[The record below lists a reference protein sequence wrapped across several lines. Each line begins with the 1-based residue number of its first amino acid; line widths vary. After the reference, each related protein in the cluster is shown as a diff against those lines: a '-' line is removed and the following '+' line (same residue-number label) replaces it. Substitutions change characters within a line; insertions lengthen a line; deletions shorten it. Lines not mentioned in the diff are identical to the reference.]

1 MKRLAFVLAAALFA
15 LTGCTSAAET
25 ATAAEPATTPE
36 TTTEPTS
43 KPAAAETGPLYTYSH
58 RYAQDVVYDVMPAF
72 NDQLDHIGTNVYK
85 NDLNAGQVSLFYSCD
100 DCCIAD
106 PYVTSD
112 AVYLLTYNR
121 DRDNKIIA
129 LSPDGTK
136 THEIPFDPYASTV
149 VLYSDRYFYCMD
161 GLAPYDTASGFR
173 LDLQTGETTP
183 WDLPAETAAAP
194 DAAGNFAVTARLIS
208 DHPVPFTSDPEISD
222 ALLQNSMLEY
232 DLTDV
237 TTGKPATKIA
247 EFPYKGADDG
257 SDYVYYTYLGKS
269 GDDFYFTG
277 EHSRSSEEG
286 IKMSV
291 LRVGSDGT
299 QEDLGLMIHVSLRE
313 LRQNGE
319 IQWLFAMSSN
329 PGTLTVYDLPAR
341 RGLVLLSC
349 FHAGRWSVAAKH
361 RLRSRSRL
369 HDPIRYHPRRRIFE
383 REYRVYGDGVCGVS
397 VIARAVFT
405 GRKWARVVGD
415 ADPYGLAVGLSAAR
429 GLPAVAVS
437 VRINKTQP
445 PQCFPHCRGWVV

>member
-1 MKRLAFVLAAALFA
+1 MKNHARLPLLVTAAVFA
-15 LTGCTSAAET
+15 LTACTPVADFT
-25 ATAAEPATTPE
+25 PAAEPTATPE
-36 TTTEPTS
+36 ITAEPVSDPT
-43 KPAAAETGPLYTYSH
+43 AETGPLYDMTSRYS
-58 RYAQDVVYDVMPAF
+58 QSVVYDVMPAF
-72 NDQLDHIGTNVYK
+72 NDQLYHIGTNVYK

-100 DCCIAD
+100 DWCLAD
-106 PYVTSD
+106 PYVTSN
-112 AVYLLTYNR
+112 AVYLLTINPGSENR
-121 DRDNKIIA
+121 IIA

-136 THEIPFDPYASTV
+136 THEIPFDSYASTV
-149 VLYSDRYFYCMD
+149 VLYSDRYFYCIG

-183 WDLPAETAAAP
+183 WDLPAETAAAQ
-194 DAAGNFAVTARLIS
+194 DAAGDFAVTARLIS

-247 EFPYKGADDG
+247 EFPYKGADNG
-257 SDYVYYTYLGKS
+257 SGYVYYTYLGKS

-329 PGTLTVYDLPAR
+329 PGTLTVYDLQGTQIAQVDPPAGVESYYPISMLDDGR
-341 RGLVLLSC
+341 ILLNI
-349 FHAGRWSVAAKH
+349 GYD
-361 RLRSRSRL
+361 LD
-369 HDPIRYHPRRRIFE
+369 HDYMTRYATI
-383 REYRVYGDGVCGVS
+383 
-397 VIARAVFT
+397 
-405 GRKWARVVGD
+405 D
-415 ADPYGLAVGLSAAR
+415 ADAFLNGSTEYTEMEFVG
-429 GLPAVAVS
+429 
-437 VRINKTQP
+437 
-445 PQCFPHCRGWVV
+445 

>member
-1 MKRLAFVLAAALFA
+1 MKNHTRLPLLVTAAVFA
-15 LTGCTSAAET
+15 LTACTPVADSAP
-25 ATAAEPATTPE
+25 AAEPTTTPE
-36 TTTEPTS
+36 ITAEPAS

-72 NDQLDHIGTNVYK
+72 NDQLYHIGTNVYK

-129 LSPDGTK
+129 MSPDGTK

-161 GLAPYDTASGFR
+161 GHAPYDTASGFR

-183 WDLPAETAAAP
+183 WDLPAETTGAQ
-194 DAAGNFAVTARLIS
+194 DAAGDFAVTARLIS

-222 ALLQNSMLEY
+222 AFLQNSMLEY
-232 DLTDV
+232 DLTDA
-237 TTGKPATKIA
+237 TTGKPTTKIA

-257 SDYVYYTYLGKS
+257 SGYVYYTYLGKS

-277 EHSRSSEEG
+277 EHSRSEEEG

-329 PGTLTVYDLPAR
+329 PGTLTVYDLQGTQIAQVDPPAGVESYYPISMLDDGR
-341 RGLVLLSC
+341 ILLNI
-349 FHAGRWSVAAKH
+349 GYD
-361 RLRSRSRL
+361 LD
-369 HDPIRYHPRRRIFE
+369 HDYMTRYATI
-383 REYRVYGDGVCGVS
+383 
-397 VIARAVFT
+397 
-405 GRKWARVVGD
+405 D
-415 ADPYGLAVGLSAAR
+415 ADAFLNGSTEYTEMKFVG
-429 GLPAVAVS
+429 
-437 VRINKTQP
+437 
-445 PQCFPHCRGWVV
+445 

>member
-1 MKRLAFVLAAALFA
+1 MKNHTRLPLLVTAAVFA
-15 LTGCTSAAET
+15 LTACTPVADST
-25 ATAAEPATTPE
+25 PAAEPTATPE
-36 TTTEPTS
+36 ITAEPVSEPT
-43 KPAAAETGPLYTYSH
+43 AETGPLYDMTSRYS
-58 RYAQDVVYDVMPAF
+58 QSVVYDVMPAF
-72 NDQLDHIGTNVYK
+72 NDQLYHIGTNVYK

-100 DCCIAD
+100 DWCLAD
-106 PYVTSD
+106 PYVTSN
-112 AVYLLTYNR
+112 AVYLLTINPGSENR
-121 DRDNKIIA
+121 IIA

-136 THEIPFDPYASTV
+136 THEIPFDSYASTV
-149 VLYSDRYFYCMD
+149 VLYSDRYFYCIG

-183 WDLPAETAAAP
+183 WDLPAETAAAQ
-194 DAAGNFAVTARLIS
+194 DAAGDFAVTARLIS

-237 TTGKPATKIA
+237 TTGKPAAKIA

-257 SDYVYYTYLGKS
+257 SGYVYYTYLGKS

-329 PGTLTVYDLPAR
+329 PGTLTVYDLQGTQIAQVDPPAGVESYYPLSMLDDGR
-341 RGLVLLSC
+341 ILLLI
-349 FHAGRWSVAAKH
+349 GYD
-361 RLRSRSRL
+361 LD
-369 HDPIRYHPRRRIFE
+369 HDYMTRYATI
-383 REYRVYGDGVCGVS
+383 
-397 VIARAVFT
+397 
-405 GRKWARVVGD
+405 D
-415 ADPYGLAVGLSAAR
+415 ADAFLNGSTEYTAMEFVG
-429 GLPAVAVS
+429 
-437 VRINKTQP
+437 
-445 PQCFPHCRGWVV
+445 

>member
-1 MKRLAFVLAAALFA
+1 MKNHTRLPLLVTTAVFA
-15 LTGCTSAAET
+15 LTACTPVADST
-25 ATAAEPATTPE
+25 PAAEPTATPE
-36 TTTEPTS
+36 ITAEPVSEPT
-43 KPAAAETGPLYTYSH
+43 AETGPLYDMTSRYS
-58 RYAQDVVYDVMPAF
+58 QSVVYDVMPAF
-72 NDQLDHIGTNVYK
+72 NDQLYHIGTNVYK

-100 DCCIAD
+100 DWCLAD
-106 PYVTSD
+106 PYVTSN
-112 AVYLLTYNR
+112 AVYLLTINPGSENR
-121 DRDNKIIA
+121 IIA

-136 THEIPFDPYASTV
+136 THEIPFDSYASTV
-149 VLYSDRYFYCMD
+149 VLYSDRYFYCIG

-183 WDLPAETAAAP
+183 WDLPAETAAAL

-237 TTGKPATKIA
+237 TTGKPAAKIA

-257 SDYVYYTYLGKS
+257 SGYVYYTYLGKS

-329 PGTLTVYDLPAR
+329 PGTLTVYDLQGTQIAQVDPPAGVESYYPISMLDDGR
-341 RGLVLLSC
+341 ILLNI
-349 FHAGRWSVAAKH
+349 GYD
-361 RLRSRSRL
+361 LD
-369 HDPIRYHPRRRIFE
+369 HDYMTRYATI
-383 REYRVYGDGVCGVS
+383 
-397 VIARAVFT
+397 
-405 GRKWARVVGD
+405 D
-415 ADPYGLAVGLSAAR
+415 ADAFLSGSTEYTEMEFVG
-429 GLPAVAVS
+429 
-437 VRINKTQP
+437 
-445 PQCFPHCRGWVV
+445 

>member
-129 LSPDGTK
+129 LSRDGTK
-136 THEIPFDPYASTV
+136 THEISFDPYASII

-161 GLAPYDTASGFR
+161 GHAPYDTASGFR
-173 LDLQTGETTP
+173 LDLQTGETAP
-183 WDLPAETAAAP
+183 WNLPVETISVAN
-194 DAAGNFAVTARLIS
+194 AAGDFAVTERIVS
-208 DHPVPFTSDPEISD
+208 DYPVPFPRDGEISD
-222 ALLQNSMLEY
+222 ALLQNSLREY
-232 DLTDV
+232 DLTDIA
-237 TTGKPATKIA
+237 TGKPARKIT
-247 EFPYKGADDG
+247 EFPYKGTAEG
-257 SDYVYYTYLGKS
+257 AVFAAYAYLGKA
-269 GDDFYFTG
+269 GNDFYFRF
-277 EHSRSSEEG
+277 EHAMSSEER
-286 IKMSV
+286 SV
-291 LRVGSDGT
+291 TNVFRVRSDSI
-299 QEDLGLMIHVSLRE
+299 QEDLGISSDLFVQA

-319 IQWLFAMSSN
+319 LRWLFSRDGSQ
-329 PGTLTVYDLPAR
+329 GTVTVYDLQGAVLAHVTPPDGMQVYYPVSMLDDGR
-341 RGLVLLSC
+341 LLLVIGYDEE
-349 FHAGRWSVAAKH
+349 HDN
-361 RLRSRSRL
+361 RSR
-369 HDPIRYHPRRRIFE
+369 Y
-383 REYRVYGDGVCGVS
+383 
-397 VIARAVFT
+397 AVM
-405 GRKWARVVGD
+405 D
-415 ADPYGLAVGLSAAR
+415 ADEFLNGGSAYREMTFAE
-429 GLPAVAVS
+429 
-437 VRINKTQP
+437 
-445 PQCFPHCRGWVV
+445 

>member
-161 GLAPYDTASGFR
+161 GHAPYDTASGFR
-173 LDLQTGETTP
+173 LDLQTGETAP
-183 WDLPAETAAAP
+183 WNLPVETISVAN
-194 DAAGNFAVTARLIS
+194 AAGDFAVTERIVS
-208 DHPVPFTSDPEISD
+208 DYPVPFPRDGEISD
-222 ALLQNSMLEY
+222 ALLQNSLREY
-232 DLTDV
+232 DLTDIA
-237 TTGKPATKIA
+237 TGKPARKIT
-247 EFPYKGADDG
+247 EFPYKGTAEG
-257 SDYVYYTYLGKS
+257 AVFAAYAYLGKA
-269 GDDFYFTG
+269 GNDFYFRF
-277 EHSRSSEEG
+277 EHAMSSEER
-286 IKMSV
+286 SV
-291 LRVGSDGT
+291 TNVFRVRSDGI
-299 QEDLGLMIHVSLRE
+299 QEDLGISSDLFVQA

-319 IQWLFAMSSN
+319 LRWLFSRDGSQ
-329 PGTLTVYDLPAR
+329 GTVTVYDLQGAVLAHVTPPDGMQVYYPVSMLDDGR
-341 RGLVLLSC
+341 LLLVIGYDEE
-349 FHAGRWSVAAKH
+349 HDN
-361 RLRSRSRL
+361 RSR
-369 HDPIRYHPRRRIFE
+369 Y
-383 REYRVYGDGVCGVS
+383 
-397 VIARAVFT
+397 AVM
-405 GRKWARVVGD
+405 D
-415 ADPYGLAVGLSAAR
+415 ADEFLNGGSAYREMTFAE
-429 GLPAVAVS
+429 
-437 VRINKTQP
+437 
-445 PQCFPHCRGWVV
+445 

>member
-1 MKRLAFVLAAALFA
+1 MKNHTRLPLLVTAAVFA
-15 LTGCTSAAET
+15 LTACTPVADSAP
-25 ATAAEPATTPE
+25 AAEPTATPE
-36 TTTEPTS
+36 ITAEPVSEPT
-43 KPAAAETGPLYTYSH
+43 AETGPLYDVTSRYS
-58 RYAQDVVYDVMPAF
+58 QSVVYDVMPAF
-72 NDQLDHIGTNVYK
+72 NDQLYHIGTNVYK

-100 DCCIAD
+100 DWCLAD
-106 PYVTSD
+106 PYVTSN
-112 AVYLLTYNR
+112 AVYLLTINPGSENR
-121 DRDNKIIA
+121 IIA

-136 THEIPFDPYASTV
+136 THEIPFDSYASTV
-149 VLYSDRYFYCMD
+149 VLYSDRYFYCIG

-183 WDLPAETAAAP
+183 WDLPAETAAAQ
-194 DAAGNFAVTARLIS
+194 DAAGDFAVTARLIS

-237 TTGKPATKIA
+237 TTGKPAAKIA

-257 SDYVYYTYLGKS
+257 SGYVYYTYLGKS

-319 IQWLFAMSSN
+319 IQWLFTMSSN
-329 PGTLTVYDLPAR
+329 PGTLTVYDLQGTQIAQVDPPAGVESYYPISMLDDGR
-341 RGLVLLSC
+341 ILLNI
-349 FHAGRWSVAAKH
+349 GYD
-361 RLRSRSRL
+361 LD
-369 HDPIRYHPRRRIFE
+369 HDYMTRYATI
-383 REYRVYGDGVCGVS
+383 
-397 VIARAVFT
+397 
-405 GRKWARVVGD
+405 D
-415 ADPYGLAVGLSAAR
+415 ADAFLSGSTEYTEMEFVG
-429 GLPAVAVS
+429 
-437 VRINKTQP
+437 
-445 PQCFPHCRGWVV
+445 

>member
-15 LTGCTSAAET
+15 LTACTSAAET

-100 DCCIAD
+100 DWCLAD

-161 GLAPYDTASGFR
+161 GHAPYDTASGFR
-173 LDLQTGETTP
+173 LDLQTGETAP
-183 WDLPAETAAAP
+183 WNLPVETISVAS
-194 DAAGNFAVTARLIS
+194 AAGDFAVTERIVS
-208 DHPVPFTSDPEISD
+208 DYPVPFPRDGEISD
-222 ALLQNSMLEY
+222 ALLQNSLREY
-232 DLTDV
+232 DLTDIA
-237 TTGKPATKIA
+237 TGKPARKIT
-247 EFPYKGADDG
+247 EFPYKGTAEG
-257 SDYVYYTYLGKS
+257 AVFAAYAYLGKA
-269 GDDFYFTG
+269 GNDFYFRF
-277 EHSRSSEEG
+277 EHAMSSEER
-286 IKMSV
+286 SV
-291 LRVGSDGT
+291 TNVFRVRSDSI
-299 QEDLGLMIHVSLRE
+299 QEDLGISSDLFVQA

-319 IQWLFAMSSN
+319 LRWLFSRDGSQ
-329 PGTLTVYDLPAR
+329 GTVTVYDLQGAVLAHVTPPDGMQVYYPVSMLDDGR
-341 RGLVLLSC
+341 LLLVIGYDEE
-349 FHAGRWSVAAKH
+349 HDN
-361 RLRSRSRL
+361 RSR
-369 HDPIRYHPRRRIFE
+369 Y
-383 REYRVYGDGVCGVS
+383 
-397 VIARAVFT
+397 AVM
-405 GRKWARVVGD
+405 D
-415 ADPYGLAVGLSAAR
+415 ADAFLNGSTEYTEMEFVG
-429 GLPAVAVS
+429 
-437 VRINKTQP
+437 
-445 PQCFPHCRGWVV
+445 

>member
-85 NDLNAGQVSLFYSCD
+85 NDLNAGQVSLFCSCD

-129 LSPDGTK
+129 LSRDGTK
-136 THEIPFDPYASTV
+136 THEISFDPYASTV

-161 GLAPYDTASGFR
+161 GHAPYDTASGFR

-183 WDLPAETAAAP
+183 WDLPAETTGAQ
-194 DAAGNFAVTARLIS
+194 DAAGDFAVTARLIS

-232 DLTDV
+232 DLTDA
-237 TTGKPATKIA
+237 TTGKPTTKIA

-257 SDYVYYTYLGKS
+257 SGYVYYTYLGKS

-329 PGTLTVYDLPAR
+329 PGTLTVYDLQGTQIAQVDPPAGVESYYPISMLDDGR
-341 RGLVLLSC
+341 ILLNI
-349 FHAGRWSVAAKH
+349 GYD
-361 RLRSRSRL
+361 LD
-369 HDPIRYHPRRRIFE
+369 HDYMTRYATIPADEFLNGST
-383 REYRVYGDGVCGVS
+383 EYTEME
-397 VIARAVFT
+397 F
-405 GRKWARVVGD
+405 VG
-415 ADPYGLAVGLSAAR
+415 
-429 GLPAVAVS
+429 
-437 VRINKTQP
+437 
-445 PQCFPHCRGWVV
+445 

>member
-1 MKRLAFVLAAALFA
+1 MKNHTRLPLLVTAAVFVLTACAPAADS
-15 LTGCTSAAET
+15 TPAAES
-25 ATAAEPATTPE
+25 TAAPE
-36 TTTEPTS
+36 TTAEPTAE
-43 KPAAAETGPLYTYSH
+43 PAAETGPLYGMTSRYS
-58 RYAQDVVYDVMPAF
+58 QSVVYDVMPAF

-100 DCCIAD
+100 DLCNAE

-129 LSPDGTK
+129 LSHDGTK
-136 THEIPFDPYASTV
+136 THEIPFDPYAASI
-149 VLYSDRYFYCMD
+149 VLYSDRYFYCVG

-183 WDLPAETAAAP
+183 WDLPAETTGAQ
-194 DAAGNFAVTARLIS
+194 DAAGDFAVTARLIS

-222 ALLQNSMLEY
+222 AFLQNSMLEY
-232 DLTDV
+232 DLTDA

-257 SDYVYYTYLGKS
+257 SGYVYYTYLGKS

-277 EHSRSSEEG
+277 EHSRSEEEG

-329 PGTLTVYDLPAR
+329 PGTLTVYDLQGTQIAQVDPPA
-341 RGLVLLSC
+341 GVESYY
-349 FHAGRWSVAAKH
+349 
-361 RLRSRSRL
+361 
-369 HDPIRYHPRRRIFE
+369 PISML
-383 REYRVYGDGVCGVS
+383 GDGRILLNIGYDLDHDYMTRYAT
-397 VIARAVFT
+397 I
-405 GRKWARVVGD
+405 D
-415 ADPYGLAVGLSAAR
+415 ADAFLNGSTEYTEMEFVG
-429 GLPAVAVS
+429 
-437 VRINKTQP
+437 
-445 PQCFPHCRGWVV
+445 

>member
-1 MKRLAFVLAAALFA
+1 MKNHTRLPLLVTAAVFA
-15 LTGCTSAAET
+15 LTACVPAADSAP
-25 ATAAEPATTPE
+25 AAEPTTTPE
-36 TTTEPTS
+36 ITAEPVSEPT
-43 KPAAAETGPLYTYSH
+43 AETGPLYDMTSRYS
-58 RYAQDVVYDVMPAF
+58 QSVVYDVMPAL
-72 NDQLDHIGTNVYK
+72 NDQLYHIGTNVYK

-100 DCCIAD
+100 DWCIAD

-129 LSPDGTK
+129 LSRDGTK
-136 THEIPFDPYASTV
+136 THEIPFDSYASTV
-149 VLYSDRYFYCMD
+149 VLYSDRYFYCIG

-222 ALLQNSMLEY
+222 AFLQNSMLEY
-232 DLTDV
+232 DLTDA
-237 TTGKPATKIA
+237 TTGKPTTKIA

-257 SDYVYYTYLGKS
+257 SGYVYYTYLGKS

-313 LRQNGE
+313 LCQNGE
-319 IQWLFAMSSN
+319 LQWLFTMSSN
-329 PGTLTVYDLPAR
+329 PGTLTVYDLQGTQIAQVDPPAGVESYYPISMLDDGR
-341 RGLVLLSC
+341 ILLNI
-349 FHAGRWSVAAKH
+349 GYD
-361 RLRSRSRL
+361 LD
-369 HDPIRYHPRRRIFE
+369 HDYMTRYATI
-383 REYRVYGDGVCGVS
+383 
-397 VIARAVFT
+397 
-405 GRKWARVVGD
+405 D
-415 ADPYGLAVGLSAAR
+415 ADAFLSGSTEYTEMEFVG
-429 GLPAVAVS
+429 
-437 VRINKTQP
+437 
-445 PQCFPHCRGWVV
+445 

>member
-1 MKRLAFVLAAALFA
+1 MKNHTRLPLLVTAAVFA
-15 LTGCTSAAET
+15 LTACTPAADST
-25 ATAAEPATTPE
+25 PAAEPTATPE
-36 TTTEPTS
+36 ITAEPASEPT
-43 KPAAAETGPLYTYSH
+43 AETGPLYDMTSRYS
-58 RYAQDVVYDVMPAF
+58 QSVVYDVMPAL
-72 NDQLDHIGTNVYK
+72 NDQLYHIGTRVYK

-100 DCCIAD
+100 DWCIAD

-129 LSPDGTK
+129 LSRDGTK
-136 THEIPFDPYASTV
+136 THEIPFDPYASIV

-161 GLAPYDTASGFR
+161 GHAPYDTASGFR

-183 WDLPAETAAAP
+183 WDLPAETTGAQ

-257 SDYVYYTYLGKS
+257 SGYVYYTYLGKS

-329 PGTLTVYDLPAR
+329 PGTLTVYDLQGTQIAQVDPPA
-341 RGLVLLSC
+341 GVESYY
-349 FHAGRWSVAAKH
+349 
-361 RLRSRSRL
+361 
-369 HDPIRYHPRRRIFE
+369 PISML
-383 REYRVYGDGVCGVS
+383 GDGR
-397 VIARAVFT
+397 ILLN
-405 GRKWARVVGD
+405 VGYDLDHDYMTRYATID
-415 ADPYGLAVGLSAAR
+415 ADAFLSGSTEYTEMEFVG
-429 GLPAVAVS
+429 
-437 VRINKTQP
+437 
-445 PQCFPHCRGWVV
+445 

>member
-1 MKRLAFVLAAALFA
+1 MKRLAFVLATALFA
-15 LTGCTSAAET
+15 LTACTPAAET

-161 GLAPYDTASGFR
+161 GYAPYDTASGFR
-173 LDLQTGETTP
+173 LDLQTGETAP
-183 WDLPAETAAAP
+183 WNLPVETISVAN
-194 DAAGNFAVTARLIS
+194 AAGDFAVTERIVS
-208 DHPVPFTSDPEISD
+208 DYPVPFPRDGEISD
-222 ALLQNSMLEY
+222 ALLQNSLREY
-232 DLTDV
+232 DLTDIA
-237 TTGKPATKIA
+237 TGKPARKIT
-247 EFPYKGADDG
+247 EFPYKGTAEG
-257 SDYVYYTYLGKS
+257 AVFAAYAYLGKA
-269 GDDFYFTG
+269 GNDFYFRF
-277 EHSRSSEEG
+277 EHAMSSEER
-286 IKMSV
+286 SV
-291 LRVGSDGT
+291 TNVFRVRSDSI
-299 QEDLGLMIHVSLRE
+299 QEDLGISSDLFVQA

-319 IQWLFAMSSN
+319 LRWLFSRDGSQ
-329 PGTLTVYDLPAR
+329 GTVTVYDLHGAVLAQVTPPDGMQVYYPVSMLDDGR
-341 RGLVLLSC
+341 LLLVIGYDEE
-349 FHAGRWSVAAKH
+349 HDN
-361 RLRSRSRL
+361 RSR
-369 HDPIRYHPRRRIFE
+369 Y
-383 REYRVYGDGVCGVS
+383 
-397 VIARAVFT
+397 AVM
-405 GRKWARVVGD
+405 D
-415 ADPYGLAVGLSAAR
+415 ADPFLNGSTEYTEMEFVG
-429 GLPAVAVS
+429 
-437 VRINKTQP
+437 
-445 PQCFPHCRGWVV
+445 

>member
-1 MKRLAFVLAAALFA
+1 MKNHTRLPLLVTAAVFA
-15 LTGCTSAAET
+15 LTACTPVADST
-25 ATAAEPATTPE
+25 PAAEPTATPE
-36 TTTEPTS
+36 ITAEPVSEPT
-43 KPAAAETGPLYTYSH
+43 AETGPLYDVTSRYS
-58 RYAQDVVYDVMPAF
+58 QSVVYDVMPAF
-72 NDQLDHIGTNVYK
+72 NDQLYHIGTNVYK

-100 DCCIAD
+100 DWCLAG
-106 PYVTSD
+106 PYVTSN
-112 AVYLLTYNR
+112 AVYLLTINPGSENR
-121 DRDNKIIA
+121 IIA

-136 THEIPFDPYASTV
+136 THEIPFDSYASTV

-161 GLAPYDTASGFR
+161 GHAPYDTASGFR

-183 WDLPAETAAAP
+183 WDLPAETAAAQ
-194 DAAGNFAVTARLIS
+194 DAAGDFAVTARLIS

-237 TTGKPATKIA
+237 TTGKPAAKIA

-257 SDYVYYTYLGKS
+257 SGYVYYTYLGKS

-329 PGTLTVYDLPAR
+329 PGTLTVYDLQGTQIAQVDPPAGVESYYPISMLDDGR
-341 RGLVLLSC
+341 ILLNI
-349 FHAGRWSVAAKH
+349 GYD
-361 RLRSRSRL
+361 LD
-369 HDPIRYHPRRRIFE
+369 HDYMTRYATI
-383 REYRVYGDGVCGVS
+383 
-397 VIARAVFT
+397 
-405 GRKWARVVGD
+405 D
-415 ADPYGLAVGLSAAR
+415 ADAFLS
-429 GLPAVAVS
+429 GS
-437 VRINKTQP
+437 TDYTEMEFI
-445 PQCFPHCRGWVV
+445 G

>member
-1 MKRLAFVLAAALFA
+1 MKNHTRLPLLVTAAVFA
-15 LTGCTSAAET
+15 LTACTPVADST
-25 ATAAEPATTPE
+25 PAAEPTATPE
-36 TTTEPTS
+36 ITAEPVSDPT
-43 KPAAAETGPLYTYSH
+43 AETGPLYDMTSRYS
-58 RYAQDVVYDVMPAF
+58 QSVVYDVMPAF
-72 NDQLDHIGTNVYK
+72 NDQLYHIGTNVYK

-100 DCCIAD
+100 DWCLAD
-106 PYVTSD
+106 PYVTSN
-112 AVYLLTYNR
+112 AVYLLTINPGSENR
-121 DRDNKIIA
+121 IIA

-136 THEIPFDPYASTV
+136 THEIPFDSYASTV
-149 VLYSDRYFYCMD
+149 VLYSDRYFYCIG

-183 WDLPAETAAAP
+183 WDLPAETAAAQ
-194 DAAGNFAVTARLIS
+194 DAAGDFAVTARLIS

-247 EFPYKGADDG
+247 EFPYKGADNG
-257 SDYVYYTYLGKS
+257 SGYVYYTYLGKS

-329 PGTLTVYDLPAR
+329 PGTLTVYDLQGTQIAQVDPPAGVESYYPISMLDDGR
-341 RGLVLLSC
+341 ILLNI
-349 FHAGRWSVAAKH
+349 GYD
-361 RLRSRSRL
+361 LD
-369 HDPIRYHPRRRIFE
+369 HDYMTRYVTI
-383 REYRVYGDGVCGVS
+383 
-397 VIARAVFT
+397 
-405 GRKWARVVGD
+405 D
-415 ADPYGLAVGLSAAR
+415 ADAFLNGSTEYTEMEFVG
-429 GLPAVAVS
+429 
-437 VRINKTQP
+437 
-445 PQCFPHCRGWVV
+445 

>member
-1 MKRLAFVLAAALFA
+1 MKNHTRLPLLVTAAVFVLTACAPAADS
-15 LTGCTSAAET
+15 TPAAES
-25 ATAAEPATTPE
+25 TAAPE
-36 TTTEPTS
+36 TTAEPTAE
-43 KPAAAETGPLYTYSH
+43 PAAETGPLYGMTSRYS
-58 RYAQDVVYDVMPAF
+58 QSVVYDVMPAF

-100 DCCIAD
+100 DLCNAE

-129 LSPDGTK
+129 LSHDGTK
-136 THEIPFDPYASTV
+136 THEIPFDPYAASI
-149 VLYSDRYFYCMD
+149 VLYSDRYFYCVG

-183 WDLPAETAAAP
+183 WDLPAETAAAS
-194 DAAGNFAVTARLIS
+194 DAAGDFAVTARLIS

-237 TTGKPATKIA
+237 TTGKPTAKIA

-257 SDYVYYTYLGKS
+257 SGYVYYTYLGKA

-277 EHSRSSEEG
+277 EHARSEEEG

-291 LRVGSDGT
+291 LRVASDGT

-319 IQWLFAMSSN
+319 LQWLFTMSSN
-329 PGTLTVYDLPAR
+329 PGTLTVYDLQGTQIAQVDPPAGVESYYPLSMLDDGR
-341 RGLVLLSC
+341 ILLLI
-349 FHAGRWSVAAKH
+349 GYD
-361 RLRSRSRL
+361 LD
-369 HDPIRYHPRRRIFE
+369 HDYMTRYATI
-383 REYRVYGDGVCGVS
+383 
-397 VIARAVFT
+397 
-405 GRKWARVVGD
+405 D
-415 ADPYGLAVGLSAAR
+415 ADAFLSGSTEYTEMEFVG
-429 GLPAVAVS
+429 
-437 VRINKTQP
+437 
-445 PQCFPHCRGWVV
+445 

>member
-1 MKRLAFVLAAALFA
+1 MKNHTRLPLLVTAAVFA
-15 LTGCTSAAET
+15 LTACTPVADST
-25 ATAAEPATTPE
+25 PAAEPTATPE
-36 TTTEPTS
+36 ITAEPVSEPT
-43 KPAAAETGPLYTYSH
+43 AETGPLYDMTSRYS
-58 RYAQDVVYDVMPAF
+58 QSVVYDVMPAF
-72 NDQLDHIGTNVYK
+72 NDQLYHIGTNVYK

-100 DCCIAD
+100 DWCLAD
-106 PYVTSD
+106 PYVTSN
-112 AVYLLTYNR
+112 AVYLLTINPGSENR
-121 DRDNKIIA
+121 IIA

-136 THEIPFDPYASTV
+136 THEIPFDSYASTV
-149 VLYSDRYFYCMD
+149 VLYSDRYFYCIG

-183 WDLPAETAAAP
+183 WDLPAETASAQ
-194 DAAGNFAVTARLIS
+194 DAAGDFAVTARLIS

-257 SDYVYYTYLGKS
+257 SGYVYYTYLGKS

-299 QEDLGLMIHVSLRE
+299 QEDLGLMVNVSLRE

-319 IQWLFAMSSN
+319 LQWLFAMSSN
-329 PGTLTVYDLPAR
+329 PGTLTVYDLQGTQIAQVNPPAGVESYYPLSMLDDGR
-341 RGLVLLSC
+341 ILLLI
-349 FHAGRWSVAAKH
+349 GYD
-361 RLRSRSRL
+361 LD
-369 HDPIRYHPRRRIFE
+369 HDYMTRYATI
-383 REYRVYGDGVCGVS
+383 
-397 VIARAVFT
+397 
-405 GRKWARVVGD
+405 D
-415 ADPYGLAVGLSAAR
+415 ADAFLNGSTEYTAMEFVG
-429 GLPAVAVS
+429 
-437 VRINKTQP
+437 
-445 PQCFPHCRGWVV
+445 

>member
-1 MKRLAFVLAAALFA
+1 MKNHTRLPLLVTAAVFA
-15 LTGCTSAAET
+15 LTACTPAADST
-25 ATAAEPATTPE
+25 PAAEPTTTPE
-36 TTTEPTS
+36 ITAEPTS

-58 RYAQDVVYDVMPAF
+58 RYAQDVVYDVMPAL
-72 NDQLDHIGTNVYK
+72 NDQLDHIGTKVYK

-136 THEIPFDPYASTV
+136 THEIPFDSYASSV
-149 VLYSDRYFYCMD
+149 VLYSDRYFYCIG

-208 DHPVPFTSDPEISD
+208 DQPVPFTSDPEISD
-222 ALLQNSMLEY
+222 AFLQNSMLEY
-232 DLTDV
+232 DLTDA
-237 TTGKPATKIA
+237 TTGKPTTKIA

-257 SDYVYYTYLGKS
+257 SGYVYYTYLGKS

-299 QEDLGLMIHVSLRE
+299 QEDLGLMVNVSLRD

-319 IQWLFAMSSN
+319 LQWLFTMSSN
-329 PGTLTVYDLPAR
+329 PGTLTVYDLQGTQIAQVDPPAGVESYYPISMLDDGR
-341 RGLVLLSC
+341 ILLNI
-349 FHAGRWSVAAKH
+349 GYD
-361 RLRSRSRL
+361 LD
-369 HDPIRYHPRRRIFE
+369 HDYMTRYATI
-383 REYRVYGDGVCGVS
+383 
-397 VIARAVFT
+397 
-405 GRKWARVVGD
+405 D
-415 ADPYGLAVGLSAAR
+415 ADAFLDGSTEYTEMEFVG
-429 GLPAVAVS
+429 
-437 VRINKTQP
+437 
-445 PQCFPHCRGWVV
+445 

>member
-129 LSPDGTK
+129 LSRDGTK
-136 THEIPFDPYASTV
+136 THEISFDPYASII

-161 GLAPYDTASGFR
+161 GHAPYDTASGFR
-173 LDLQTGETTP
+173 LDLQTGETAP
-183 WDLPAETAAAP
+183 WNLPVETISVAN
-194 DAAGNFAVTARLIS
+194 AAGDFAVTERIVS
-208 DHPVPFTSDPEISD
+208 DYPVPFPRDGEISD
-222 ALLQNSMLEY
+222 ALLQNSLREY
-232 DLTDV
+232 DLTDIA
-237 TTGKPATKIA
+237 TGKPARKIT
-247 EFPYKGADDG
+247 EFPYKGTAEG
-257 SDYVYYTYLGKS
+257 AVFAAYAYLGKA
-269 GDDFYFTG
+269 GNDFYFRF
-277 EHSRSSEEG
+277 EHAMSSEER
-286 IKMSV
+286 SV
-291 LRVGSDGT
+291 TNVFRVRSDSI
-299 QEDLGLMIHVSLRE
+299 QEDLGISSDLFVQA

-319 IQWLFAMSSN
+319 LRWFFSRDGSQ
-329 PGTLTVYDLPAR
+329 GTVTVYDLQGAVLAHVTPPDGMQVYYPVSMLDDGR
-341 RGLVLLSC
+341 LLLVIGYDEE
-349 FHAGRWSVAAKH
+349 HDN
-361 RLRSRSRL
+361 RSR
-369 HDPIRYHPRRRIFE
+369 Y
-383 REYRVYGDGVCGVS
+383 
-397 VIARAVFT
+397 AVM
-405 GRKWARVVGD
+405 D
-415 ADPYGLAVGLSAAR
+415 ADEFLNGGSAYREMTFAE
-429 GLPAVAVS
+429 
-437 VRINKTQP
+437 
-445 PQCFPHCRGWVV
+445 

>member
-15 LTGCTSAAET
+15 LTACTPAAET

-161 GLAPYDTASGFR
+161 GYAPYDTASGFR

-183 WDLPAETAAAP
+183 WDLPAETTGAQ
-194 DAAGNFAVTARLIS
+194 DAAGDFAVTARLIS
-208 DHPVPFTSDPEISD
+208 DQPVPFTSDPEISD

-232 DLTDV
+232 DLTDA

-247 EFPYKGADDG
+247 EFPYKGTDDG
-257 SDYVYYTYLGKS
+257 SGYVYYTYLGKS

-329 PGTLTVYDLPAR
+329 PGTLTVYDLQGTEIAKVNPPAGVSSYYPVSMLDDGRLLLNIGYDLDHDYMTRYATIDADAFLNGSTEYTEMEFVGGVSLPGRLLLGRSGHGSSGTPTPTGWPWGWRLPDGGQRTAR
-341 RGLVLLSC
+341 RGR
-349 FHAGRWSVAAKH
+349 FR
-361 RLRSRSRL
+361 
-369 HDPIRYHPRRRIFE
+369 
-383 REYRVYGDGVCGVS
+383 
-397 VIARAVFT
+397 
-405 GRKWARVVGD
+405 
-415 ADPYGLAVGLSAAR
+415 
-429 GLPAVAVS
+429 
-437 VRINKTQP
+437 
-445 PQCFPHCRGWVV
+445 